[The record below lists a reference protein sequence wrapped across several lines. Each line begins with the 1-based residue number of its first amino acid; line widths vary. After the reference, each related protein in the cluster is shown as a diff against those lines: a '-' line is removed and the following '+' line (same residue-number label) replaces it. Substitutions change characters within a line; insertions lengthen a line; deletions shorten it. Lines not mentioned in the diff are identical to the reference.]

1 MIPRSEE
8 SIEEISGNKIESS
21 SQISSYI
28 RKKKMVNDR
37 ITVIVNRYGRVY
49 KIPLQLEARV

>member
-1 MIPRSEE
+1 LIPLSEE
-8 SIEEISGNKIESS
+8 SIEERSGNKIERH

-28 RKKKMVNDR
+28 GKKKMVNDR

-49 KIPLQLEARV
+49 EIPLQLEAPP